1 METNPMHKAVL
12 AKLENELEVYRQYLL
27 SLPCNE
33 AIEHSYEYTIK
44 KDIVIAMENSDFPE
58 DGYKLLLS
66 SPCLL
71 DDIYNT
77 FVSMEDDYM
86 ETINYSI
93 EKEIRKAQER

>member
-12 AKLENELEVYRQYLL
+12 SKLEDELEVYRKYLL

-44 KDIVIAMENSDFPE
+44 KDIIITMENSVFPE
-58 DGYKLLLS
+58 DDYKLLLS

-77 FVSMEDDYM
+77 FASMEDDYM
-86 ETINYSI
+86 ETISYSI
-93 EKEIRKAQER
+93 EKEIRKAQEK